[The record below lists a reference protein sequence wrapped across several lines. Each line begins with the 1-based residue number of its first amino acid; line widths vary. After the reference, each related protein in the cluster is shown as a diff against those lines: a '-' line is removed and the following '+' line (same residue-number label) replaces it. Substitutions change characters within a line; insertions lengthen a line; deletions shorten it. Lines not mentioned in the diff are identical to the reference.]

1 MIIYT
6 CKDQFEDMM
15 TASMTPG
22 RPGEGH
28 KNIRLMTEPVY
39 EPELFCQYRHVDSD
53 PDKSRK
59 VVRSIQRQISFPAYQ
74 MVFRC
79 AMSCLPDKLDRIYRF
94 LLLGFP
100 VRRRQF
106 PCCSILMFF
115 RFFEASRAVQNETH
129 HFREFLS
136 LPGSSGRDPGCAYRT
151 EIRYSLPAF
160 PGF

>member
-15 TASMTPG
+15 TCIYDAWAS
-22 RPGEGH
+22 REGH

-79 AMSCLPDKLDRIYRF
+79 AH
-94 LLLGFP
+94 
-100 VRRRQF
+100 V
-106 PCCSILMFF
+106 
-115 RFFEASRAVQNETH
+115 
-129 HFREFLS
+129 
-136 LPGSSGRDPGCAYRT
+136 
-151 EIRYSLPAF
+151 LPA
-160 PGF
+160 GQA